1 MPAVYKGERMSSKY
15 LEQFARVERYLAR
28 FKALI
33 EGRPHTMSSD
43 HYQDDVYAFF
53 QNCYHLKDWI
63 KHDPVCAHWRPN
75 VEDFVNGNE
84 DLCVCADLCNAT
96 KHLSLTR
103 GERSGKSPQFAQV
116 AVHVIVADAF
126 TERESVHL
134 QSTYTI
140 DTTTGLLDGYELAVR
155 CVAAWRSYIDAN
167 TRCVQR

>member
-1 MPAVYKGERMSSKY
+1 MSGQHR
-15 LEQFARVERYLAR
+15 EQFARVERYLAR
-28 FKALI
+28 FK
-33 EGRPHTMSSD
+33 EFVQGHPHTRSSE

-63 KHDPVCAHWRPN
+63 KHDPACAGWQPH
-75 VEDFVNGNE
+75 VEDVIDE
-84 DLCVCADLCNAT
+84 SADLSLCADLCNGL

-103 GERSGKSPQFAQV
+103 GQRSGQSPEFAQV

-140 DTTTGLLDGYELAVR
+140 RTATGLLDGYELAQR
-155 CVAAWRSYIDAN
+155 CVAAWRRYIAIN
-167 TRCVQR
+167 A